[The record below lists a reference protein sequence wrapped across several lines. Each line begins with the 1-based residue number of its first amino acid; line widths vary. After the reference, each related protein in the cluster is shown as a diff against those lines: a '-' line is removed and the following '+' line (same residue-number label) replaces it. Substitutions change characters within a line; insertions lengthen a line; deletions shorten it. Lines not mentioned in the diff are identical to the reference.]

1 MTIMLAIVLEVRR
14 GSLLVR
20 DLATGQNVVVNTNNA
35 RRFQRG
41 DRIGIW
47 YNGIMTNSL
56 PPQISATRIVR
67 LFAPAD
73 SCCR

>member
-1 MTIMLAIVLEVRR
+1 MTVMLAIVLKVSRDR
-14 GSLLVR
+14 LLVR
-20 DLATGQNVVVNTNNA
+20 DIATGQNVVVNTANA

-67 LFAPAD
+67 LFTPGG
-73 SCCR
+73 CCR